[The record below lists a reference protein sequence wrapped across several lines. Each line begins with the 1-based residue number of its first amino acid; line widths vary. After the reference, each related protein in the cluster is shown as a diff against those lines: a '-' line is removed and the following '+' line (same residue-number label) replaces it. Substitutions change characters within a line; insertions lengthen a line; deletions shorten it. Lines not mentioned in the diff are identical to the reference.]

1 MFAFINAN
9 TSPSAKLMFL
19 NTNFGFWCERE
30 YLADSAFEAS
40 QMNELIRS
48 AGSQSGLASLLARQG
63 ITHILYANVDW
74 KIPYPPYL
82 FDFLN
87 RETNVV
93 AQTEDGQLTLH
104 EIRR

>member
-1 MFAFINAN
+1 M
-9 TSPSAKLMFL
+9 LL
-19 NTNFGFWCERE
+19 NVNLGFWCDRE

-48 AGSQSGLASLLARQG
+48 AGSESGLASLLARQG
-63 ITHILYANVDW
+63 ITHILYADVDW

-87 RETNVV
+87 RGTNVV
-93 AQTEDGQLTLH
+93 ARTADGRLTLH